1 MNKTYDVVGI
11 GNAIVD
17 VLAKCDDQFLTDN
30 GVEKGIMQLIDTAR
44 AAELYGAMSAG
55 TEISGGSAANTIA
68 GLSTLGVKA
77 AFVGKVKDDQ
87 LGRIF
92 AHDIRSQ
99 GTDFDTPMVAADHA
113 DETGRSMILVSP
125 DGERSMNTYLGVANQ
140 LSPADIDPAL
150 MADTKWLYLEG
161 YLFDRPESQAAFIRA
176 VELCNAAGGRSSIS
190 LSDPFCVDRHR
201 DAFRDLIANHIDMLF
216 CNEHEV
222 MAMYSGDDLQAS
234 IINGAQYV
242 NTLVCTA
249 GANGAYIA
257 HAGTVTH
264 VSADPVQLMD
274 ATGAGDLFASGFL
287 AGLVQGKDMAT
298 CGRMGCVAA
307 GEVISH
313 MGARPAADLKELFAA
328 NGL

>member
-1 MNKTYDVVGI
+1 MNKAYKVVGI

-17 VLAKCDDQFLTDN
+17 VLAKCDDAFLTGN

-44 AAELYGAMSAG
+44 AADLYGAMVAG

-68 GLSTLGVKA
+68 GLSTLGVKS

-87 LGRIF
+87 LGRVF
-92 AHDIRSQ
+92 AHDIRAQ
-99 GTDFDTPMVAADHA
+99 GAVFNTPMVDAGHA

-140 LSPADIDPAL
+140 LAVSDIDPKL
-150 MADTKWLYLEG
+150 MADTDWLYLEG
-161 YLFDRPESQAAFIRA
+161 YLFDRPESQAAFIHA
-176 VELCNAAGGRSSIS
+176 VELCNFSGGQSSIS

-201 DAFRDLIANHIDMLF
+201 DAFHDLIVNHINMLF

-222 MAMYSGDDLQAS
+222 SAMYSGETLMES

-242 NTLVCTA
+242 DTLVCTA
-249 GANGAYIA
+249 GADGAYIA
-257 HAGTVTH
+257 HGGKIIH
-264 VSADPVQLMD
+264 VETNAVNIVD
-274 ATGAGDLFASGFL
+274 ATGAGDLFAAGFL
-287 AGLVQGKDMAT
+287 AGISQNKSLDICGK
-298 CGRMGCVAA
+298 MGCVAA
-307 GEVISH
+307 GEIISH
-313 MGARPAADLKELFAA
+313 MGARPEKNLQQLFTA

>member
-1 MNKTYDVVGI
+1 MTKTYDVVGI

-17 VLAKCDDQFLTDN
+17 VLAKCDDQFLADN
-30 GVEKGIMQLIDTAR
+30 GIEKGIMQLIDTAR
-44 AAELYGAMSAG
+44 AAEIYGAMAAG
-55 TEISGGSAANTIA
+55 TEISGGSAANTIS
-68 GLSTLGVKA
+68 GLATLGIKS

-87 LGRIF
+87 LGRVF
-92 AHDIRSQ
+92 AHDIRAQ
-99 GTDFDTPMVAADHA
+99 GADFDTPMVDASHD

-140 LSPADIDPAL
+140 LSPDDIDPVL

-176 VELCNAAGGRSSIS
+176 VELCNGAGGQSSIS

-234 IINGAQYV
+234 IVNGAQYV
-242 NTLVCTA
+242 DTLVCTA
-249 GANGAYIA
+249 GADGAYIA
-257 HAGTVTH
+257 NGGNVIH
-264 VSADPVQLMD
+264 VPTDAVSLVD
-274 ATGAGDLFASGFL
+274 ATGAGDLFAAGFL
-287 AGLVQGKDMAT
+287 AGISQGKDLET
-298 CGRMGCVAA
+298 CGRMGCAAA
-307 GEVISH
+307 GEIISH
-313 MGARPAADLKELFAA
+313 MGARPEADLKEVFAA
-328 NGL
+328 KGL

>member
-1 MNKTYDVVGI
+1 MGKTYDVVGI

-17 VLAKCDDQFLTDN
+17 VLAKCGDQFLVDN
-30 GVEKGIMQLIDTAR
+30 GIEKGIMQLIDTAR
-44 AAELYGAMSAG
+44 AAEIYDAMAAG
-55 TEISGGSAANTIA
+55 TEISGGSAANTIS
-68 GLSTLGVKA
+68 GLATLGIKS

-87 LGRIF
+87 LGRVF
-92 AHDIRSQ
+92 AHDIRAQ
-99 GTDFDTPMVAADHA
+99 GADFDTPVVDANHG

-140 LSPADIDPAL
+140 LSPDDIDPAL

-176 VELCNAAGGRSSIS
+176 VELCNAAGGQSSIS

-222 MAMYSGDDLQAS
+222 TAMYSGDDLQAS
-234 IINGAQYV
+234 IANGAQYV
-242 NTLVCTA
+242 HTLVCTA
-249 GANGAYIA
+249 GADGAYIA
-257 HAGTVTH
+257 NGGTIIH
-264 VSADPVQLMD
+264 VPTDVVNMVD
-274 ATGAGDLFASGFL
+274 ATGAGDLFAAGFL
-287 AGLVQGKDMAT
+287 AGLAQGKGLET

-328 NGL
+328 KGL